1 MDSLEYID
9 DYFKGGLPPEEAR
22 QFESRIQDD
31 PVFAEEVAYY
41 LSTLV
46 AFKEEQ
52 IAEKKRNFHEIYRQ
66 TALEPPQTELDAS
79 PVSAMPPQATIRPMK
94 RRRWIPALAAAILIG
109 VIALGWILFLS
120 PPTAPKLADQYI
132 RQNLDQLSVKMGPAD
147 SMQTGITLYDDGKF
161 PEALHQFEGI
171 LATDSMNS
179 TAMLDAGIVSLRMEH
194 YDQALDFFTKLQNR
208 TDPHINPSLF
218 YEALTLMK
226 RNRSGDATHAKQTLQ
241 QIVQE
246 DLDKKED
253 AAQLLRKM

>member
-9 DYFKGGLPPEEAR
+9 DYFKGAFPPEEAGK
-22 QFESRIQDD
+22 FEGRIQDD

-46 AFKEEQ
+46 ALKEEQ
-52 IAEKKRNFHEIYRQ
+52 VAEKKRNFREIYRQ
-66 TALEPPQTELDAS
+66 TAVQSPQGL
-79 PVSAMPPQATIRPMK
+79 VRPMTK
-94 RRRWIPALAAAILIG
+94 RRWVPALAAAVLIG

-120 PPTAPKLADQYI
+120 PPAAPKLADQYI
-132 RQNLDQLSVKMGPAD
+132 RQNLDQLSVKMGGAD
-147 SMQTGITLYDDGKF
+147 GMQGGLVLYNDGKF
-161 PEALHQFEGI
+161 PEALEQFKRI
-171 LATDSMNS
+171 LAADPTNSM
-179 TAMLDAGIVSLRMEH
+179 AGLDAGIVALRMEH
-194 YDQALDFFTKLQNR
+194 YDQALDFFTNLQNH
-208 TDPHINPSLF
+208 TDPHINPALF

-253 AAQLLRKM
+253 AAQLLKKM

>member
-9 DYFKGGLPPEEAR
+9 DYFKGGFPPEEAR
-22 QFESRIQDD
+22 QFEARIQED

-52 IAEKKRNFHEIYRQ
+52 VAEKKRNFREIYRQ
-66 TALEPPQTELDAS
+66 VAIEPPLA
-79 PVSAMPPQATIRPMK
+79 PIRPMT

-120 PPTAPKLADQYI
+120 PPAAPKLADQYI
-132 RQNLDQLSVKMGPAD
+132 RQNLDQLSVKMGAAD
-147 SMQTGITLYDDGKF
+147 GMQTGLTLYNDGKF
-161 PEALHQFEGI
+161 PEALDQFKRM
-171 LATDSMNS
+171 LVADSTNSMAT
-179 TAMLDAGIVSLRMEH
+179 LDAGIASLRMEH

-226 RNRSGDATHAKQTLQ
+226 RNRSGDATHAKQILQ
-241 QIVQE
+241 QIVQ
-246 DLDKKED
+246 DGLDKKED
-253 AAQLLRKM
+253 AAQLLGKIK